1 MPVHPLI
8 PARRLGGVA
17 GRLAVTAAL
26 VASLTVLAPRVASAH
41 RSPAPFVDDGSFTL
55 LFDLAP
61 ADLDPASNESEYADT
76 VIRNVD
82 ETLIRLNGASMS
94 QFENELATSWSANA
108 DKSVYTVHLR
118 HGVRFHTGRC
128 CLTADD
134 VKYSY
139 VRSVAANLAGSY
151 MLGRFFSDPAKQIK
165 VLDPY
170 TVEFDLGR
178 SQPMFPDAMAQDYN
192 ALVLDSKAVQAH
204 KTKKDPW
211 AHNWVTEHDAGT
223 GPYMIQ
229 SWVHGQQ
236 MTLVRFPQYWDG
248 WSGHHFSKIILRT
261 IPDSTTRR
269 ELMERGQG
277 TLTFDLTPQ
286 DYDALKKESTVKV
299 VAPYATQVNYITMT
313 DGGLLKSPYARQALS
328 YAFPY
333 DAYIKGILKGYARRA
348 YGPIPSTL
356 LGYDPHM
363 FHYETDLNKAKEL
376 LQKAG
381 IKPGTTFTF
390 TYIDPYGPAGE
401 LLQAQLRQIGYDL
414 KLTHLDD
421 ATFNNIFYGTEPI
434 SQRPNLMTYSWWPDY
449 NDPYDQ
455 ANTLIATSQQAP
467 NGNNG
472 GMYSNKEVDALLA
485 QMKYAE
491 GEKLISA
498 SYKLQDITGR
508 VDPPAIWISE
518 PAEVTVLAHNL
529 QGYIPNPV
537 ELRTFYIYAMYL
549 S

>member
-1 MPVHPLI
+1 MPVHSLI
-8 PARRLGGVA
+8 RGRRFGGVA

-26 VASLTVLAPRVASAH
+26 VASLTMLASPAASAH
-41 RSPAPFVDDGSFTL
+41 RAAAPFVDDGSFSL

-76 VIRNVD
+76 VIRNID
-82 ETLIRLNGASMS
+82 ETLIRLNGASMT
-94 QFENELATSWSANA
+94 QFENELATSWTSNA
-108 DKSVYTVHLR
+108 AKSVYTVHLR

-139 VRSVAANLAGSY
+139 ERSVSANLAGSY
-151 MLGRFFSDPAKQIK
+151 MLGRFFTNPAKQIK
-165 VLDPY
+165 VLDSY

-178 SQPMFPDAMAQDYN
+178 SQPVFPDAMAQDYN
-192 ALVLDSKAVQAH
+192 ALILDSKAVQAH
-204 KTKKDPW
+204 KSKSDPW

-236 MTLVRFPQYWDG
+236 MTLTRFPQYWDG

-286 DYDALKKESTVKV
+286 DYDALKKDSKVKV
-299 VAPYATQVNYITMT
+299 VAPYATQVNYLTMSE
-313 DGGLLKSPYARQALS
+313 GGLLKSPYARQALS

-348 YGPIPSTL
+348 YGPIPSTV

-363 FHYETDLNKAKEL
+363 FHYNTDLNKAKEL

-421 ATFNNIFYGTEPI
+421 ATFNNIFYGTEPA
-434 SQRPNLMTYSWWPDY
+434 SQRPNLMSYSWWPDY

-455 ANTLIATSQQAP
+455 ASTLIATSQAAP

-491 GEKLISA
+491 GEQLISA
-498 SYKLQDITGR
+498 AHKLQDLTGR
-508 VDPPAIWISE
+508 VDPPSIWISE
-518 PAEVTVLAHNL
+518 PAEVTVLASNL
-529 QGYIPNPV
+529 QGYVPNPV
-537 ELRTFYIYAMYL
+537 ELRTFYIYAMYQ